1 MPRLTVFPSV
11 ILLGATLALSACED
25 AQKAQERKKI
35 ETTVD
40 FVAQGRADL
49 SAGRPEEAVREFKQ
63 AISATP
69 EDASLYLLLAEAYNA
84 AGNEA
89 GATLTLKQAESVSG
103 VKDPSIRRQRA
114 ELYLRMHQVKAATAE
129 LVAMRDDDLLTDAE
143 ILDLSRLLAHSGKIQ
158 EAFKTLEV
166 IQHRSPDDVE
176 AKTMEAEILF
186 LKGDVLLAAKL
197 MDRLLAETPA
207 LTSARLLRARYF
219 LNEKQ
224 LEQAEQDVN
233 MVDPKDAKRTDV
245 VSLKARILN
254 ELGRSEEAASLLE
267 VLVDENPKDAETL
280 ALLAETRLLQGKGT
294 DAQQLVEQ
302 ILAMEPRWPRA
313 LYVRG
318 RAYEQQDRLDEALSD
333 YQSSLL
339 TDTGF
344 VPALK
349 RIWRIQ
355 DKKGNKAEAID
366 TLELLFFHNDIDSEE
381 KIQLARYYAETWAN
395 VERGEKLVNEAL
407 KKDPKNPELLKL
419 KAKLAKGNS
428 GKKSSGGGGGIQI
441 IRGKGR

>member
-1 MPRLTVFPSV
+1 MPRLTV
-11 ILLGATLALSACED
+11 LLSAALVLSACED
-25 AQKAQERKKI
+25 AEKARERKQI

-40 FVAQGRADL
+40 FVAQGRAEL
-49 SAGRPEEAVREFKQ
+49 SAGRPGEAVRQFKQ

-69 EDASLYLLLAEAYNA
+69 EDPSLYLLLAEAYNA
-84 AGNEA
+84 DGNEA
-89 GATLTLKQAESVSG
+89 GAALTLKQSEQVSG

-114 ELYLRMHQVKAATAE
+114 ELFLKMHQIKAATAE
-129 LVAMRDDDLLTDAE
+129 LIAMRDDDLLTDQE
-143 ILDLSRLLAHSGKIQ
+143 ILSLSRLLAHSGKIQ
-158 EAFKTLEV
+158 EAFKTLER
-166 IQHRSPDDVE
+166 IQLRSPDDLE

-197 MDRLLAETPA
+197 MDRLLAETPS

-219 LNEKQ
+219 FNEKE
-224 LEQAEQDVN
+224 LAKAEEDVN
-233 MVDPKDAKRTDV
+233 MVDPKDAKRADV

-267 VLVDENPKDAETL
+267 RLVDEDPKDAETL

-294 DAQQLVEQ
+294 DAQQLVEK

-318 RAYEQQDRLDEALSD
+318 RAYEQQDRLDEALND
-333 YQSSLL
+333 YKSSLL
-339 TDTGF
+339 EDSGF

-355 DKKGNKAEAID
+355 DKQGNKAEAID

-395 VERGEKLVNEAL
+395 VERGEKLINEAL
-407 KKDPKNPELLKL
+407 KKDPKNPELLKI
-419 KAKLAKGNS
+419 KAKLVKGNT
-428 GKKSSGGGGGIQI
+428 GKKPSGGNSGGIQI